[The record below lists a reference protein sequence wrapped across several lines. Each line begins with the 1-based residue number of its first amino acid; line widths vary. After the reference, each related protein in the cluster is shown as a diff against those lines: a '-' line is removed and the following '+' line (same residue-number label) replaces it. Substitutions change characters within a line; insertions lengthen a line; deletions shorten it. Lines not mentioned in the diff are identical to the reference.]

1 VEVTLQLNDGQQ
13 VVEKYGNGRFL
24 ISDHY
29 HDGSVLIKSDETVSW
44 AINSFDALTVDSL
57 QPFIDIAD
65 QIEVLL
71 IGCGDKAQFIKPSF
85 RDELRK
91 KGLVIDAMDTG
102 AACRT
107 YNVLLSENRNVAAA
121 LIAVE

>member
-1 VEVTLQLNDGQQ
+1 MEVTLQLNEGQQ

-24 ISDHY
+24 ISNHY
-29 HDGSVLIKSDETVSW
+29 HEGSVLIRSEETVSW
-44 AINSFDALTVDSL
+44 DVNSFDNLTVESL
-57 QPFIDIAD
+57 QPFIVMAD

-71 IGCGDKAQFIKPSF
+71 IGCGSKTEFIPPKL
-85 RDELRK
+85 REELRN

-107 YNVLLSENRNVAAA
+107 YNVLLSENRTVAAA